1 MPLRASVHKHILQ
14 FNFEARTSRGSMKER
29 PVWFLKIWHTEQ
41 PEVFGL
47 GECAP
52 LIGLSNESNE
62 EAETE
67 LTAWVEKVEGAT
79 LPSQKLRLTEL
90 HAFLSENKLDPTCSS
105 VIFAVETALLD
116 LLNGGTRLIFEN
128 DFLKGKSI
136 PINGLIWM
144 GGLDYMLQQIDIK
157 IRDGF
162 SCIKMKVGSHNFEKE
177 CDILQYIR
185 RKYYKQNI
193 VIRLDAN
200 GAFKVDDALDKLRAL
215 ARFDVHSIEQP
226 IKSGLPEMELICRE
240 SPVPI
245 ALDEE
250 LIGVSSAARLSLL
263 TRLKPK
269 SIILKPSL
277 MGGLQS
283 TADWIQLA
291 NQLGISWWIT
301 SALESNIGLNAIAQF
316 TAQYP
321 VSIPQGLGTGS
332 LYTNNLIS
340 PLQVAAGNL
349 YYNLLTDWNLELL
362 FPPEGAEKPLFIS

>member
-1 MPLRASVHKHILQ
+1 MPLRASVHPYILH
-14 FNFEARTSRGSMKER
+14 FNFEARTSRGAMKER
-29 PVWFLKIWHTEQ
+29 PVWFLKIWDSQNTDF
-41 PEVFGL
+41 FGL

-52 LIGLSNESNE
+52 LAGLSKETGE
-62 EAETE
+62 EASIELSAWADKLNEKSLQLKQLSLSTVYEFLQTNKIET
-67 LTAWVEKVEGAT
+67 T
-79 LPSQKLRLTEL
+79 L
-90 HAFLSENKLDPTCSS
+90 SS
-105 VIFAVETALLD
+105 VTFAIEMALLD
-116 LLNGGTRLIFEN
+116 LMNGGKRLIFDN
-128 DFLKGKSI
+128 DFVKGRPI

-226 IKSGLPEMELICRE
+226 IKSGLAEMGMICRE
-240 SPVPI
+240 SPVPV

-250 LIGVSSAARLSLL
+250 LIGVPSSARLPLL

-277 MGGLQS
+277 MGGLDS
-283 TADWIQLA
+283 TTEWIQVA
-291 NQLGISWWIT
+291 EKLGISWWVT

-321 VSIPQGLGTGS
+321 VIMPQGLGTGS
-332 LYTNNLIS
+332 LYVNNITA
-340 PLQVAAGNL
+340 PLQVNAGSL
-349 YYNLLTDWNLELL
+349 TYNLLTDWNLNQL
-362 FPPEGAEKPLFIS
+362 FPSDSKDESLFMG

>member
-67 LTAWVEKVEGAT
+67 LTAWAEKVEGAT

-90 HAFLSENKLDPTCSS
+90 HAFLSENKLDPTRSS

-116 LLNGGTRLIFEN
+116 LLNGGSRLIFEN

-226 IKSGLPEMELICRE
+226 IKSGLPEMEMICRE

-291 NQLGISWWIT
+291 NQLGINWWIT

-321 VSIPQGLGTGS
+321 ASIPQGLGTGS
-332 LYTNNLIS
+332 LYINNLIS

-349 YYNLLTDWNLELL
+349 NYNLLTDWNLELL

>member
-29 PVWFLKIWHTEQ
+29 PVWFLKIWQTEQ

-52 LIGLSNESNE
+52 LIGLSRESNE
-62 EAETE
+62 AAETE
-67 LTAWVEKVEGAT
+67 LIAWTEKVEGAN
-79 LPSQKLRLTEL
+79 LPSQKLTLTEL
-90 HAFLSENKLDPTCSS
+90 HAFLSENKLDATCSS

-116 LLNGGTRLIFEN
+116 LLNGGSRLIFEN

-144 GGLDYMLQQIDIK
+144 GGLDYMLQQVEIK

-200 GAFKVDDALDKLRAL
+200 
-215 ARFDVHSIEQP
+215 
-226 IKSGLPEMELICRE
+226 
-240 SPVPI
+240 
-245 ALDEE
+245 
-250 LIGVSSAARLSLL
+250 
-263 TRLKPK
+263 
-269 SIILKPSL
+269 
-277 MGGLQS
+277 
-283 TADWIQLA
+283 
-291 NQLGISWWIT
+291 
-301 SALESNIGLNAIAQF
+301 
-316 TAQYP
+316 
-321 VSIPQGLGTGS
+321 
-332 LYTNNLIS
+332 
-340 PLQVAAGNL
+340 
-349 YYNLLTDWNLELL
+349 
-362 FPPEGAEKPLFIS
+362 